1 MRPLKNKHFK
11 YRKHSVAAS
20 LIFALSLGG
29 SHPVAAQDT
38 ESVIGRFEIS
48 RYEVKGNALLTPAA
62 LTELLAPYTGKSRSF
77 ADVQKALETLE
88 KAYHQKG
95 YSLVQVVLPE
105 QELNQGVVKFI
116 VVQARIGS
124 VSVKGNRH
132 FDSNNVRRSLPQLR
146 EGDTPNIKKL
156 SESLRTANENPAK
169 KTNLQFETASKEG
182 EVNAVLNV
190 VDNKPWT
197 AGATVDNA
205 GDSSTGK
212 YHLGLLFQHANV
224 SGHDD
229 VLSLQ
234 FTTTLQKPSKYSVFG
249 AGYHLPLYERGD
261 SVDLY
266 ASYSNVD
273 SGTVA
278 AGIFDLNVSGRG
290 SVVGGRYNFNLG
302 RSEDFDSRLIFGLDY
317 KAFKNNVALQ
327 GIQLGND
334 INVHPLSLSY
344 SGTLSSNAGELNAYL
359 TAVHNLPGG
368 EKGKTDDFL
377 KIRSGARAGYN
388 ILRYGAGYSKVLPA
402 AWQVKLLFSG
412 QYTSDALVPGEQFG
426 AGGASSVRGF
436 SERAVANDYGNLISA
451 EIYTPNLCTGFSA
464 SFTQCQLLGFYDA
477 AHLSRNKA
485 LPGEQS
491 SASLASI
498 GIGIRLAMSRLM
510 SLQMDYGKSVR
521 APDELSKDDRRLHVR
536 LGVNY

>member
-1 MRPLKNKHFK
+1 MRPLKNKHVK
-11 YRKHSVAAS
+11 SR
-20 LIFALSLGG
+20 LSLSLLFAMAFGL
-29 SHPVAAQDT
+29 SQPLAAQDT
-38 ESVIGRFEIS
+38 DSVIGRFDIS
-48 RYEVKGNALLTPAA
+48 RYDVKGNNLLSAAA
-62 LTELLAPYTGKSRSF
+62 LDSLLAPYTGKGRSF
-77 ADVQKALETLE
+77 ADVQRALEALE
-88 KAYHQKG
+88 KAYRQKG

-116 VVQARIGS
+116 VVQARIAN

-132 FDSNNVRRSLPQLR
+132 FDSDNIKRSLPQLR
-146 EGDTPNIKKL
+146 TGDTPNIKKL
-156 SESLRTANENPAK
+156 SESLKTANENPAK
-169 KTNLQFETASKEG
+169 KTSLQFETSNQEG

-190 VDNKPWT
+190 TDSKPWT
-197 AGATVDNA
+197 VGATLDNA
-205 GDSSTGK
+205 GDSNTGK
-212 YHLGLLFQHANV
+212 SHLGLLFQHANV

-234 FTTTLQKPSKYSVFG
+234 YTTTLQKPSKYAVFG
-249 AGYHLPLYERGD
+249 VGYHLPLYERGD

-273 SGTVA
+273 SGSVS

-290 SVVGGRYNFNLG
+290 SVFGGRYNFNLG
-302 RSEDFDSRLIFGLDY
+302 RSEDFDSRLSFGWDY

-334 INVHPLSLSY
+334 VTVHPVSISYAASLNS
-344 SGTLSSNAGELNAYL
+344 TAGETNAYV
-359 TAVHNLPGG
+359 TAIHNLPGG
-368 EKGKTDDFL
+368 EKGKTEDFQRV
-377 KIRSGARAGYN
+377 RSGATAGYS
-388 ILRYGAGYSKVLPA
+388 ILRYGFGYSKVLPA
-402 AWQVKLLFSG
+402 AWQLKLMLSG
-412 QYTSDALVPGEQFG
+412 QYTRDSLVPGEQFG

-436 SERAVANDYGNLISA
+436 TERALANDYGTLISA
-451 EIYTPNLCTGFSA
+451 EIYTPNLCAGFSA

-491 SASLASI
+491 SASLSSV
-498 GIGIRLAMSRLM
+498 GIGIRLAMSRMM
-510 SLQMDYGKSVR
+510 SLQMDYGKSLH

-536 LGVNY
+536 LGINY

>member
-1 MRPLKNKHFK
+1 MRPLKNKQVQSRF
-11 YRKHSVAAS
+11 SLS
-20 LIFALSLGG
+20 LIFALAIGFSQPL
-29 SHPVAAQDT
+29 AAQDT
-38 ESVIGRFEIS
+38 DSVIGRFDIS
-48 RYEVKGNALLTPAA
+48 RYEVKGNDLLTAAA
-62 LTELLAPYTGKSRSF
+62 LESLLAPYTGKSRSF
-77 ADVQKALETLE
+77 ADVQKALEALE

-105 QELNQGVVKFI
+105 QELNQGVVKFV
-116 VVQARIGS
+116 VVQARIAS

-132 FDSNNVRRSLPQLR
+132 FDNDNVRRSLPQLR

-156 SESLRTANENPAK
+156 SDSLKTANENPAK
-169 KTNLQFETASKEG
+169 KTNLQFETTTKEG

-190 VDNKPWT
+190 NDNKPWT
-197 AGATVDNA
+197 VGANLDNA
-205 GDSSTGK
+205 GDSNTGK
-212 YHLGLLFQHANV
+212 SHLGLLFQHANI
-224 SGHDD
+224 SGRDD

-234 FTTTLQKPSKYSVFG
+234 YTTTLQKPSKYAVFG
-249 AGYHLPLYERGD
+249 VGYHLPLYQLGD

-273 SGTVA
+273 SGSIA

-290 SVVGGRYNFNLG
+290 SVIGGRYNYNLG
-302 RSEDFDSRLIFGLDY
+302 RTEDFDSRLILGWDY

-334 INVHPLSLSY
+334 VTVHPLSLSY
-344 SGTLSSNAGELNAYL
+344 AATMSSASGEANAYL

-368 EKGKTDDFL
+368 EKGKTEDFL
-377 KIRSGARAGYN
+377 KVRSGATAGYS
-388 ILRYGAGYSKVLPA
+388 ILRYGLGYSRVLPA
-402 AWQVKLLFSG
+402 AWQLKLMLSG
-412 QYTSDALVPGEQFG
+412 QYTRDSLVPGEQFG

-436 SERAVANDYGNLISA
+436 TERALANDYGTLVSA
-451 EIYTPNLCTGFSA
+451 EIYTPNLCTGFTA

-477 AHLSRNKA
+477 AHVSRNKA

-491 SASLASI
+491 SGSIASV
-498 GIGIRLAMSRLM
+498 GIGIRLAISRMM
-510 SLQMDYGKSVR
+510 SLQMDYGKSLR
-521 APDELSKDDRRLHVR
+521 APDELGKDDKRLHVR